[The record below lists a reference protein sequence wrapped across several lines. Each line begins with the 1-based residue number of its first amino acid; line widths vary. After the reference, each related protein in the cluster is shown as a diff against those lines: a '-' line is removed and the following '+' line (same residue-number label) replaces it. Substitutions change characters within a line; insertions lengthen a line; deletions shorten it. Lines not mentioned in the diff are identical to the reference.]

1 MTVYLKIT
9 TPTAMMV
16 IRTTTM
22 TTRIPMT
29 AINGV
34 VGSCVDPTEPI
45 DSIIYLYDLIIK
57 IMI

>member
-1 MTVYLKIT
+1 
-9 TPTAMMV
+9 MMV
-16 IRTTTM
+16 IRTTMM

-45 DSIIYLYDLIIK
+45 YSIIYLSDLIIK
-57 IMI
+57 IMISMGSLP

>member
-16 IRTTTM
+16 IRTTMM

-29 AINGV
+29 AINGAL
-34 VGSCVDPTEPI
+34 GSWVDPTEPI
-45 DSIIYLYDLIIK
+45 NSIIYLSDLIIK